1 VASNLGGEE
10 NHARRIDARFKNQVM
25 NLRCGKF
32 QGPGGIPGEVFGRH
46 LVVDSGD
53 SLELNDDV
61 EAVHVLG
68 QAGYRNSVSG
78 LPLWLSW

>member
-1 VASNLGGEE
+1 MASNLGGEE
-10 NHARRIDARFKNQVM
+10 NHAHLGRIDARFKNQVM

-32 QGPGGIPGEVFGRH
+32 KGPGGIPGEVFGRH

-61 EAVHVLG
+61 GAVCI
-68 QAGYRNSVSG
+68 
-78 LPLWLSW
+78 